1 MANDNSMNP
10 QQSDLAEKLLPHEI
24 DAAPPPSNE
33 PVIHLPPSQS
43 EVEDARVGQSDD
55 SAMVGAEVTADDAM
69 ETISSVTGGDPDAD
83 AGQAETVGEEAVG
96 GTTPTPEQND
106 VDALADAVGISTQ
119 PEHPVG
125 VLNEMNRRDDQR
137 FELDPESKDPES

>member
-1 MANDNSMNP
+1 MNSQRPN
-10 QQSDLAEKLLPHEI
+10 LAEKLLPHEI

-33 PVIHLPPSQS
+33 PVIHLPPSQA
-43 EVEDARVGQSDD
+43 EVEDARVGQSYD
-55 SAMVGAEVTADDAM
+55 SAHLGAEVTTDTMA
-69 ETISSVTGGDPDAD
+69 TTSPVTGGDPDAD
-83 AGQAETVGEEAVG
+83 AGRAETVGEEAVG

-137 FELDPESKDPES
+137 FELDPDSKDPES

>member
-1 MANDNSMNP
+1 MNS
-10 QQSDLAEKLLPHEI
+10 QQSDLAKKPLPHEI

-33 PVIHLPPSQS
+33 PVIHLPPSQA
-43 EVEDARVGQSDD
+43 EVEEARIVQSDD
-55 SAMVGAEVTADDAM
+55 SAHLGAEVAAHSALEANSPLTA
-69 ETISSVTGGDPDAD
+69 GDPDAV
-83 AGQAETVGEEAVG
+83 AERAETVGEEAVG

-106 VDALADAVGISTQ
+106 VDDLADAVGISTQ

-125 VLNEMNRRDDQR
+125 VLNEMNRRDAQR

>member
-1 MANDNSMNP
+1 MAKNNSMTS
-10 QQSDLAEKLLPHEI
+10 QQSNLAEKLPHEI
-24 DAAPPPSNE
+24 DAAPPPANE
-33 PVIHLPPSQS
+33 PVIHLPPSPA
-43 EVEDARVGQSDD
+43 EVEEGRVGQSDD
-55 SAMVGAEVTADDAM
+55 STQFGARVSANSAMATN
-69 ETISSVTGGDPDAD
+69 SPLTGGDPDAVAD
-83 AGQAETVGEEAVG
+83 RAETVGEEAVG

-106 VDALADAVGISTQ
+106 VDDIADAVGISTQ